1 MFTRS
6 VTALALAT
14 TVAATT
20 GFSTGTQVVHD
31 RAEFACG
38 KATQG
43 ARVTV
48 QLTHPRL
55 AHDRSAACAIA
66 MDVAD
71 AYARN
76 APAPQDALPYVL
88 VQVRGAGWSCS
99 RIEQAT
105 APHGECVHPPGD
117 KVKVY
122 D

>member
-6 VTALALAT
+6 VTALALAM
-14 TVAATT
+14 TVAA
-20 GFSTGTQVVHD
+20 GFSTDARAVPHD

-38 KATQG
+38 KAPKG

-48 QLTHPRL
+48 HMTHPSL
-55 AHDRSAACAIA
+55 AHNRAAACTVA

-76 APAPQDALPYVL
+76 APAPQGDLPYFL
-88 VQVRGAGWSCS
+88 VQVGGTGWSCS
-99 RIEQAT
+99 RVEQAT
-105 APHGECVHPPGD
+105 VPHGECVHPPGD